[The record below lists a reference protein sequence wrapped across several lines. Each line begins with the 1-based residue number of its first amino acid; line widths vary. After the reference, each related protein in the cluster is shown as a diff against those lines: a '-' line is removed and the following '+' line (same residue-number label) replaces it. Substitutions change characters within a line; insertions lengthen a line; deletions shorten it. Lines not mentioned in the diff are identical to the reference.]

1 MNKQR
6 YLAELSR
13 LLGFATDEDRQN
25 VLNNITKLFDE
36 AGPEGEDSVI
46 SQLGSPV
53 QLAIKL
59 SRSYTPSAPQG
70 GLDIPAAPQ
79 PASEAPEAQVEAAP
93 EADEASPAPAEA
105 SADLSPEPEPVETF
119 EIETVEISE
128 GQLADRMRSRR
139 AHKEPSE
146 HKGFAMASL
155 VMLTAAGVL
164 PLCAVLLCAVLA
176 ALTLGLGGIAAGVAL
191 SSAGAMSLTVIAD
204 ALMLFGIALVCFG
217 LGIFFVWLAIWAAVS
232 LVRVLASGIPALFRI
247 VKGASEI

>member
-59 SRSYTPSAPQG
+59 SRSYTPSAPLG
-70 GLDIPAAPQ
+70 GMDITPAPQ
-79 PASEAPEAQVEAAP
+79 PASEAPEEP
-93 EADEASPAPAEA
+93 SGPAPA
-105 SADLSPEPEPVETF
+105 ADEPSSGPEETAENAIPEPEAAETI

-128 GQLADRMRSRR
+128 GQLADKMRSRR
-139 AHKEPSE
+139 AHTDMPERR
-146 HKGFAMASL
+146 GFAMASL
-155 VMLTAAGVL
+155 VMLTAAGAI

-176 ALTLGLGGIAAGVAL
+176 ALALGIGGIAAGAVL
-191 SSAGAMSLTVIAD
+191 ISAGAMSLAVIAD
-204 ALMLFGIALVCFG
+204 ALMLFGIALACFG

-232 LVRVLASGIPALFRI
+232 LIRVLVSGIPALFKT
-247 VKGASEI
+247 VKGATGI